1 MKKILIIY
9 FILAVV
15 VSFLPSV
22 VRATTI
28 SPLVIEVD
36 LDPGGAIKKTV
47 SLYNETGQD
56 LRLNGYI
63 ETFKPRG
70 ESGEA
75 EVASDI
81 NYQALSWVGLPINA
95 VNLKPGE
102 VLEAP
107 VMINIP
113 KTAQVGGYYLAV
125 MWETAPAVRAGETP
139 INVSSRVG
147 TLLLLK
153 VKGAV
158 QEKLDI
164 SEFSTKDNFYNRLP
178 AKFFLRLKNLGN
190 VHIKPGGYLT
200 IENIFGRVVENLP
213 FNNDNGN
220 ILPQSI
226 RKFDL
231 VWQKKNPPEVSGGF
245 WRELTAEFGQ
255 FAFGRYVAQ
264 LNLEYG
270 ESQQRIS
277 SPEIVFW
284 VVPWRLLTTIIVIVL
299 LLFLWIRLKNPKS

>member
-1 MKKILIIY
+1 MKKIIII
-9 FILAVV
+9 FLLSIF
-15 VSFLPSV
+15 FLPAIA
-22 VRATTI
+22 RATTI

-36 LDPGGAIKKTV
+36 LDPGRAIKKTI

-63 ETFKPRG
+63 ETFKPKG
-70 ESGEA
+70 ENGEA
-75 EVASDI
+75 EIASAL

-102 VLEAP
+102 VLEAL
-107 VMINIP
+107 VAINIP

-125 MWETAPAVRAGETP
+125 MWETAPTVRAGETP
-139 INVSSRVG
+139 IGVSGRVG

-158 QEKLDI
+158 QEKLEI
-164 SEFSTKDNFYNRLP
+164 SEFSTKNNFYNHLP
-178 AKFFLRLKNLGN
+178 ADFSARLKNLGN

-213 FNNDNGN
+213 FNNDKGN

-226 RKFDL
+226 RKFAL
-231 VWQKKNPPEVSGGF
+231 VWQRKNPPEVSGGF
-245 WRELTAEFGQ
+245 WRELAAEFRQ

-284 VVPWRLLTTIIVIVL
+284 VIPWRLLTILVVIIL
-299 LLFLWIRLKNPKS
+299 LIFLWIKIKRGE